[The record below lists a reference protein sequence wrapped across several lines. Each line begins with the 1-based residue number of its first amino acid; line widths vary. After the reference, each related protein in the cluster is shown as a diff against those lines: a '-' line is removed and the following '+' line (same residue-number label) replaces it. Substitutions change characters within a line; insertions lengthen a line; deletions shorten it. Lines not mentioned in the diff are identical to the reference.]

1 MRPIVAPIVTF
12 IAAIF
17 LTGPVARAA
26 DAYLAPAG
34 PVAAPAAIVRAD
46 QASHEALKA
55 WTRSLA
61 PLLASQSLDAA
72 SSYGY
77 RELNPMLADS
87 NGAFGVKSTVVKFAV
102 VGALIGAEYL
112 LVRKSP
118 RAGKLFA
125 ILNWSG
131 AAVTTGLAVHNYAV
145 R

>member
-1 MRPIVAPIVTF
+1 MRPIVAPIVAF
-12 IAAIF
+12 VFVIF
-17 LTGPVARAA
+17 LTGPVARAE
-26 DAYLAPAG
+26 DASIPAESI
-34 PVAAPAAIVRAD
+34 AIPAATVSID
-46 QASHEALKA
+46 QASHQALKA

-61 PLLASQSLDAA
+61 PLVASQALDAA

-77 RELNPMLADS
+77 RELNPMLADN
-87 NGAFGVKSTVVKFAV
+87 NGDFGMKSTVVKFAV

-118 RAGKLFA
+118 RTGKLFA

>member
-1 MRPIVAPIVTF
+1 MRPIIAPVAAFVV
-12 IAAIF
+12 AIF
-17 LTGPVARAA
+17 LTGPLARAEDA
-26 DAYLAPAG
+26 SLMPAASVAVPAAYLS
-34 PVAAPAAIVRAD
+34 VE
-46 QASHEALKA
+46 QASHQALKA

-61 PLLASQSLDAA
+61 PLVASQALDAA

-77 RELNPMLADS
+77 RELNPMLADR

-112 LVRKSP
+112 VVRRSP
-118 RAGKLFA
+118 RAGRLLA

>member
-1 MRPIVAPIVTF
+1 MRPF
-12 IAAIF
+12 IAFTVAIF
-17 LTGPVARAA
+17 LAGPAARAE
-26 DAYLAPAG
+26 DASS
-34 PVAAPAAIVRAD
+34 VPAAIVSIPPGPVSID
-46 QASHEALKA
+46 EASHQAFKA

-61 PLLASQSLDAA
+61 PLVASQALDAA

-87 NGAFGVKSTVVKFAV
+87 NGNFGMRSTVIKFAV
-102 VGALIGAEYL
+102 VGALIGVEYL

-118 RAGKLFA
+118 QTGKLLA

-131 AAVTTGLAVHNYAV
+131 AAVTTGFAVHNYSV